1 MFLLPTTPTGLLGA
15 AADIK
20 YLRSGNSSSS
30 SSSSSSVSEP
40 GFSVMD
46 FMSNLASNTGLSFSR
61 GTSSEAALNNRL
73 FQQAAAQQMEY
84 QTKSAREAMKFNQ
97 EEAQKARD
105 WSEMMSNTAYQRAVK
120 DLKAAGLNP
129 ILAYTNGPASTPGST
144 SATGYAQQGAMANV
158 DTQDW
163 KSMQKQARAALL
175 SATASMTF
183 ATAKAVDS
191 VAGLFK

>member
-1 MFLLPTTPTGLLGA
+1 MLNNIFNPMVA
-15 AADIK
+15 AATSAATN
-20 YLRSGNSSSS
+20 SGSSL
-30 SSSSSSVSEP
+30 
-40 GFSVMD
+40 G
-46 FMSNLASNTGLSFSR
+46 
-61 GTSSEAALNNRL
+61 GTSREAAINNSL

-97 EEAQKARD
+97 EEAKKARD
-105 WSEMMSNTAYQRAVK
+105 WSEMMSNTAYQRSVK

-144 SATGYAQQGAMANV
+144 SATGYAQQGALANV

-175 SATASMTF
+175 QATASMTF
-183 ATAKAVDS
+183 ATAKTIDT
-191 VAGLFK
+191 VAGLLPHKSFKVGF